1 MLARDAAELVRSP
14 ALLALVLLVPPF
26 LLLLI
31 GTLNVR
37 PVVTRMAIVAEAS
50 PEGAS
55 AQAALRRRAGEIAS
69 LEWVEWPAGETD
81 LRERAVREGV
91 DIVLLRSDG
100 GWRAYSAVT
109 RSARAAPAQEAVHWL
124 MLSLQREQQSRQA
137 IERLGKLA
145 EALPAG
151 GDADDA
157 RERLQRLQEQ
167 QRREAAL
174 PTPLLGV
181 WLAAQAAPLWAPASG
196 ADRALVPA
204 TIALIGVFVPFV
216 LASAALVREREAG
229 TLAGLLVVARRR
241 WPLLA
246 AGKLL
251 LPVLAGIVA
260 VMLLLVVAALAFG
273 FGIKPGLA
281 EALALQ
287 AVAAAVAALFGL
299 SVSASVDSAQE
310 AYAAS
315 AVYLVALILLTG
327 MVYPLE
333 QAAPAVVAVAHLFPL
348 SVAAPGLEAWMT
360 AGASAH
366 VPAQTWAKLAAQ
378 GLAALLLMA
387 LASRRL
393 GEKL

>member
-1 MLARDAAELVRSP
+1 MLARDAAELLRSP
-14 ALLALVLLVPPF
+14 ALLALVLLVPPC

-37 PVVTRMAIVAEAS
+37 PVVTRMAVVAEES
-50 PEGAS
+50 PAGA
-55 AQAALRRRAGEIAS
+55 AARSELRRRASEIAA
-69 LEWVEWPAGETD
+69 LEWVEWPAGVSD
-81 LRERAVREGV
+81 LRARAVREEV
-91 DIVLLRSDG
+91 DIVLLRSDS

-109 RSARAAPAQEAVHWL
+109 RSARATPAQEVVHWL
-124 MLSLQREQQSRQA
+124 MLSLQREDQSAQT
-137 IERLGKLA
+137 IGRLDELA
-145 EALPAG
+145 KGLPAG
-151 GDADDA
+151 ADGDDA
-157 RERLQRLQEQ
+157 RERVKGMMEQ
-167 QRREAAL
+167 VRREAAL

-181 WLAAQAAPLWAPASG
+181 WLAAQATPLWAPASG

-204 TIALIGVFVPFV
+204 YIALIGVFVPFV

-251 LPVLAGIVA
+251 LPVLAGLVA
-260 VMLLLVVAALAFG
+260 AMLLLVVAALAFG

-281 EALALQ
+281 EAVALQ
-287 AVAAAVAALFGL
+287 AVAAVVAALFGL
-299 SVSASVDSAQE
+299 GVSAWVDSAQE
-310 AYAAS
+310 AYAVS

-333 QAAPAVVAVAHLFPL
+333 QSALTVVAVAHLFPL
-348 SVAAPGLEAWMT
+348 SLAAPALEAWMT

-366 VPAQTWAKLAAQ
+366 ASAQTWITLAAQ
-378 GLAALLLMA
+378 GLAALLLLA
-387 LASRRL
+387 LTLRRL
-393 GEKL
+393 REKL

>member
-14 ALLALVLLVPPF
+14 ALLALVLLVPPC

-37 PVVTRMAIVAEAS
+37 PVVTRMAIVTEAS
-50 PEGAS
+50 PEGAA

-69 LEWVEWPAGETD
+69 LEWVEWPAGESD

-109 RSARAAPAQEAVHWL
+109 RSARAALAQETVHWL

-137 IERLGKLA
+137 IERLSELA

-151 GDADDA
+151 GGDDA
-157 RERLQRLQEQ
+157 RERLQSIQEQ
-167 QRREAAL
+167 LRREAAL
-174 PTPLLGV
+174 PTPLLSV
-181 WLAAQAAPLWAPASG
+181 WLATQAAPLWAPASG
-196 ADRALVPA
+196 ADHALVPA

-260 VMLLLVVAALAFG
+260 VMLLLMVAALAFG
-273 FGIKPGLA
+273 FGIKPGLT

-287 AVAAAVAALFGL
+287 AGAATVAALFGL

-310 AYAAS
+310 AYAVS

-348 SVAAPGLEAWMT
+348 SLAAPGLEAWMT

-366 VPAQTWAKLAAQ
+366 VPAQTWAKLSAQ
-378 GLAALLLMA
+378 GFAALLLLA
-387 LASRRL
+387 LASMRL
-393 GEKL
+393 REKL